1 MPTGQPS
8 SDARPR
14 VAIVDADRRI
24 QKSLAEVLRVA
35 GDVEIVGWAG
45 DVGHALEMI
54 AETRPTVVVLDPRL
68 PDIAAGGAFITS
80 LSRRWP
86 AIGVVMTGWGDSGEQ
101 PALAAR
107 ANAFVSKAAPP
118 EEFVAAIVRA
128 CAEPAH
134 TRR

>member
-1 MPTGQPS
+1 MPTGQLPH
-8 SDARPR
+8 DARPR

-68 PDIAAGGAFITS
+68 PDVAAGAAFMTS
-80 LSRRWP
+80 LNRRWP
-86 AIGVVMTGWGDSGEQ
+86 AICVVMTGWADAGEQ

-107 ANAFVSKAAPP
+107 ADAFVSKSAPP
-118 EEFVAAIVRA
+118 EDFVAAVVRA
-128 CAEPAH
+128 CDSAGLS
-134 TRR
+134 RR